1 MNAIPVQPT
10 STITSL
16 QASYINLRRRIPV
29 TAHKDLTMAS
39 KFEDDELG
47 VHLSSAITSEKAA
60 LIDQVKS
67 QLDADLLTGEREDV
81 FPDTFHDFKF
91 LRLLH
96 GFGDDVNKV
105 AETIKWIIEQRK
117 KYGWNKV
124 RKEMEAIDVEND
136 DGLTLT
142 DNVTRCSSE
151 HILRYLDQENND
163 MDARLRYVPGIIG
176 LTKEDTK
183 YARKGTPYIYNPYCI
198 FDTPKYCE
206 EVKDKEICKNK
217 PSP

>member
-1 MNAIPVQPT
+1 MIYIYIIIINNNNIIIIRVSRFSSSRTPGSVIVNAIPVQPT

-29 TAHKDLTMAS
+29 TAYKDLTMAS

-47 VHLSSAITSEKAA
+47 VHLSPAITSEKAA

-96 GFGDDVNKV
+96 GFGNDVNKV

-124 RKEMEAIDVEND
+124 RKENGSNRRRERRRLDV
-136 DGLTLT
+136 DGQRHT
-142 DNVTRCSSE
+142 V
-151 HILRYLDQENND
+151 Q
-163 MDARLRYVPGIIG
+163 
-176 LTKEDTK
+176 
-183 YARKGTPYIYNPYCI
+183 
-198 FDTPKYCE
+198 F
-206 EVKDKEICKNK
+206 
-217 PSP
+217 